1 MRCDFRIPRFGPR
14 DAVQISG
21 KEVKAMAEVRVT
33 KAPKAEYFE
42 PSPWFGIE
50 TPLMRGS
57 LFGLRPFTF
66 MKHFT
71 EEMDWMFGYK
81 TTTAPPEAWRPAVEV
96 KEEKGKL
103 LVTAELPGVNYEDV
117 KVHFTGDALVVEGE
131 RKYEKE
137 EKREGYFHTER
148 SYGRFYRAIPV
159 PELADAGKATARFSN
174 GVLSV
179 AVPIPAIPP

>member
-1 MRCDFRIPRFGPR
+1 
-14 DAVQISG
+14 
-21 KEVKAMAEVRVT
+21 MAEVRVT
-33 KAPKAEYFE
+33 KEPKAEYFE
-42 PSPWFGIE
+42 PSPWFGLE
-50 TPLMRGS
+50 TPLIRES
-57 LFGLRPFTF
+57 LFGLRPFTW

-71 EEMDWMFGYK
+71 EEMDRMFGYK
-81 TTTAPPEAWRPAVEV
+81 TMTAPLEAWRPAVEV

-148 SYGRFYRAIPV
+148 SYGRFYRAFPV
-159 PELADAGKATARFSN
+159 PEGANAEKATARFNN
-174 GVLSV
+174 GVLNV
-179 AVPIPAIPP
+179 VIPIPEILPKTREIPITEGAPVTAETTH

>member
-1 MRCDFRIPRFGPR
+1 
-14 DAVQISG
+14 
-21 KEVKAMAEVRVT
+21 MAEVRVT
-33 KAPKAEYFE
+33 KEPKPEHFE
-42 PSPWFGIE
+42 RSPWFGLE
-50 TPLMRGS
+50 TPLMRGT
-57 LFGLRPFTF
+57 LFGVRPFAF

-71 EEMDWMFGYK
+71 EEMDRMLGYK
-81 TTTAPPEAWRPAVEV
+81 TTRAPPEVWRPAIEV

-159 PELADAGKATARFSN
+159 PEGTNADNATARFNN
-174 GVLSV
+174 GVLNV
-179 AVPIPAIPP
+179 VIPI